1 MSTDSFFAVMCGGMI
16 ALLFGLVMAFAGYR
30 LFLVILP
37 IWAFFFGFGFGAQTI
52 QAIFPNDAL
61 LTTVTSWMVGFIV
74 AAVFAVLAYLFY
86 IFAVAIVSYSLGYA
100 AAVGLLSL
108 LGMQFGFIVWVIGL
122 VAGIALAFVV
132 LRFNIQKLVI
142 EIATAFLGAGVI
154 VGVFLALFGGLPT
167 SQLIQNPVAAALKNS
182 PFWMIVFIVR
192 GRHGPRRSDSEQPQT
207 LKPRR
212 TIAWPTRKSRGG
224 QISRAV

>member
-37 IWAFFFGFGFGAQTI
+37 IWAFFFGFGFGAQVI

-61 LTTVTSWMVGFIV
+61 LSTVTSWVVGFIV
-74 AAVFAVLAYLFY
+74 AAVFAILAYLFY

-132 LRFNIQKLVI
+132 LRFNIQKLVL

-167 SQLIQNPVAAALKNS
+167 AQLIQNPVAAALKNS
-182 PFWMIVFIVR
+182 PLWMIVFIVV
-192 GRHGPRRSDSEQPQT
+192 GAMGLVAQIQNNRSFEAKTYNRMANP
-207 LKPRR
+207 
-212 TIAWPTRKSRGG
+212 
-224 QISRAV
+224 

>member
-1 MSTDSFFAVMCGGMI
+1 MATDSFFAVMCGGMI

-37 IWAFFFGFGFGAQTI
+37 IWAFFFGFGFGAQVI

-61 LTTVTSWMVGFIV
+61 LSTVTSWVVGFIV
-74 AAVFAVLAYLFY
+74 AAVFAILAYLFY

-132 LRFNIQKLVI
+132 LRFNIQKLVL

-167 SQLIQNPVAAALKNS
+167 AQLIQNPVAAALKNS
-182 PFWMIVFIVR
+182 PLWMIVFIVV
-192 GRHGPRRSDSEQPQT
+192 GAMGLVAQIQNNRSFEAKTYNRMANP
-207 LKPRR
+207 
-212 TIAWPTRKSRGG
+212 
-224 QISRAV
+224 

>member
-1 MSTDSFFAVMCGGMI
+1 MSTDSFFAVICGGMI
-16 ALLFGLVMAFAGYR
+16 ALLFGLAMAFAGYR
-30 LFLVILP
+30 LFLIILP

-52 QAIFPNDAL
+52 QTIFPNEAL
-61 LTTVTSWMVGFIV
+61 FTTVTSWVVGFIV

-132 LRFNIQKLVI
+132 LRFNIQKLVL

-182 PFWMIVFIVR
+182 PFWMIVFIVV
-192 GRHGPRRSDSEQPQT
+192 GAMGLIAQIQNNRSFEAKTYNRMANP
-207 LKPRR
+207 
-212 TIAWPTRKSRGG
+212 
-224 QISRAV
+224 

>member
-16 ALLFGLVMAFAGYR
+16 ALLFGLAMAFAGYR

-37 IWAFFFGFGFGAQTI
+37 IWAFFFGFGFGAQVI

-61 LTTVTSWMVGFIV
+61 LSTVTSWVVGFIV

-182 PFWMIVFIVR
+182 PFWMIVFIVV
-192 GRHGPRRSDSEQPQT
+192 GAMGLVAQIQNNRSFEAKTYNRMANP
-207 LKPRR
+207 
-212 TIAWPTRKSRGG
+212 
-224 QISRAV
+224 

>member
-16 ALLFGLVMAFAGYR
+16 ALLFGLIMAFAGYR

-52 QAIFPNDAL
+52 QTIFPNDAL
-61 LTTVTSWMVGFIV
+61 LTTVTSWVVGFIV

-182 PFWMIVFIVR
+182 PFWMIVFIVV
-192 GRHGPRRSDSEQPQT
+192 GAMGLIAQIQNNRSFEAQT
-207 LKPRR
+207 YNRMTTTP
-212 TIAWPTRKSRGG
+212 
-224 QISRAV
+224 

>member
-16 ALLFGLVMAFAGYR
+16 ALLFGLVMGFAGYR

-52 QAIFPNDAL
+52 QTIFPNDAL
-61 LTTVTSWMVGFIV
+61 FTTVTSWVVGFIV

-182 PFWMIVFIVR
+182 PFWMIVFIVV
-192 GRHGPRRSDSEQPQT
+192 GAMGLVAQIQNNRSFEAKTYNRMANP
-207 LKPRR
+207 
-212 TIAWPTRKSRGG
+212 
-224 QISRAV
+224 

>member
-1 MSTDSFFAVMCGGMI
+1 MATDSFFAVMCGGMI

-52 QAIFPNDAL
+52 QTIFPNDAL
-61 LTTVTSWMVGFIV
+61 LTTVTSWVVGFIV

-167 SQLIQNPVAAALKNS
+167 AQLIQNPVAAALKNS
-182 PFWMIVFIVR
+182 PLWMIVFIVV
-192 GRHGPRRSDSEQPQT
+192 GAMGLVAQIQNNRSFEAKTYNRMANP
-207 LKPRR
+207 
-212 TIAWPTRKSRGG
+212 
-224 QISRAV
+224 

>member
-1 MSTDSFFAVMCGGMI
+1 MATDSFFAVMCGGMI

-37 IWAFFFGFGFGAQTI
+37 IWAFFFGFGFGAQVI

-61 LTTVTSWMVGFIV
+61 LSTVTSWVVGFIV
-74 AAVFAVLAYLFY
+74 AAVFAILAYLFY

-167 SQLIQNPVAAALKNS
+167 AQLIQNPVAAALKNS
-182 PFWMIVFIVR
+182 PLWMIVFIVV
-192 GRHGPRRSDSEQPQT
+192 GAMGLVAQIQNNRSFEAKTYNRMANP
-207 LKPRR
+207 
-212 TIAWPTRKSRGG
+212 
-224 QISRAV
+224 

>member
-61 LTTVTSWMVGFIV
+61 LTTVTSWVVGFIV

-86 IFAVAIVSYSLGYA
+86 IFAVAVVSYSLGYA

-108 LGMQFGFIVWVIGL
+108 LGMQFGFIVWMIGL

-167 SQLIQNPVAAALKNS
+167 SELIQNPVAAALKNS
-182 PFWMIVFIVR
+182 PFWMIVFIVV
-192 GRHGPRRSDSEQPQT
+192 GAMGLIAQIQNNRRFEAQT
-207 LKPRR
+207 YNRMANP
-212 TIAWPTRKSRGG
+212 
-224 QISRAV
+224 